1 MLEENDW
8 QSNPYESQSKTFSN
22 FLFKSSRY
30 ISDQIFSTEAN
41 IRMNKILLLK
51 EIPLFAFKDV
61 RGFQQLLINYMKY
74 SKSPLVFSLSN
85 SPNISNEL
93 NPAKIF
99 KPDLRKDLSII
110 KC

>member
-1 MLEENDW
+1 MTEENDW
-8 QSNPYESQSKTFSN
+8 QSNPYESQSKMFSN

-30 ISDQIFSTEAN
+30 VADQIFSSEAD

-51 EIPLFAFKDV
+51 DIPIFAFKDV
-61 RGFQQLLINYMKY
+61 RGFQQLLLNFMKY
-74 SKSPLVFSLSN
+74 SKFPLVFTLSN

-99 KPDLRKDLSII
+99 KPDLRKDLSINY
-110 KC
+110 